1 MTPSERI
8 FQLLA
13 EKHIDQKDL
22 AKYLGLSAQT
32 MTDWK
37 NGKSHSYHKYLQ
49 EISVFLETSMD
60 YLSTGKKEPAP
71 KNGDGLSP
79 AKRQLLEAVDD
90 LTDEQCE
97 KLLGIVLEAKR
108 LL

>member
-1 MTPSERI
+1 MLTPSERI

-13 EKHIDQKDL
+13 EKHMDQKDL

-60 YLSTGKKEPAP
+60 YLSTGKNSLADSKISEAEKEAAALF
-71 KNGDGLSP
+71 KRLSP
-79 AKRQLLEAVDD
+79 QDQKAMLAQIRAFVKSRE
-90 LTDEQCE
+90 T
-97 KLLGIVLEAKR
+97 
-108 LL
+108 